1 MRPSAAEYR
10 KRPLVGAVADLVPL
24 FTFTQAAI
32 RAVTYLRNEV
42 DMFKRAIFFV
52 SVMSL
57 IGQLANISIASEQEQ
72 MQAREGTQEQAYGWE
87 LMTPEE
93 RTAYRDQM
101 RALKTE
107 EERRAFQV
115 EHHQRMQ
122 ERAKERGV
130 SPSESPKSQRRR
142 IDPSEDKM
150 GGGGGGGLRG

>member
-1 MRPSAAEYR
+1 
-10 KRPLVGAVADLVPL
+10 
-24 FTFTQAAI
+24 
-32 RAVTYLRNEV
+32 
-42 DMFKRAIFFV
+42 MFKRVIFFV

-57 IGQLANISIASEQEQ
+57 IGQLANIAIASEQEQ

-130 SPSESPKSQRRR
+130 SLSESPRSQRRGVGR
-142 IDPSEDKM
+142 SEGEM
-150 GGGGGGGLRG
+150 GGRGGGGSRG